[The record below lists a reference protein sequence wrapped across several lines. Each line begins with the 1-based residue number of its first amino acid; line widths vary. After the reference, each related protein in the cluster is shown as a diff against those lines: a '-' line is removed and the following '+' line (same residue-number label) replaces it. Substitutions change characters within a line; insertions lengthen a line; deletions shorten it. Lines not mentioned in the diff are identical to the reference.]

1 MKYWNCDS
9 KGFRFISLSSVFALG
24 LMIVISTGGACTN
37 NSDLE
42 PLKAK
47 IISPKNDVN
56 LKKEESVFFKGFAS
70 GGTPPYSYFWNFGL
84 AASDSS
90 SQNTGEVIFN
100 YEGAYMVT
108 LTVTDSN
115 GTKDSA
121 SVRILVTSSEPSIK

>member
-24 LMIVISTGGACTN
+24 LMIVIGACGACSS
-37 NSDLE
+37 NSNFEALE
-42 PLKAK
+42 AK

-70 GGTPPYSYFWNFGL
+70 GGTPPYSNLWNFGL

-90 SQNTGEVIFN
+90 SQNTGEVMFN

-115 GTKDSA
+115 DTKDSA
-121 SVRILVTSSEPSIK
+121 SVRILVTSSELSIK